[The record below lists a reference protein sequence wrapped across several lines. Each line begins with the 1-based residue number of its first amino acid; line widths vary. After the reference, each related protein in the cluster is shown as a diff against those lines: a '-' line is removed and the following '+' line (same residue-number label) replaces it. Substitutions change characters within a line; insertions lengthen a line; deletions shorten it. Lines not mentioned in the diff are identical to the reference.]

1 MSGPQLPQI
10 DRMLTLRHCRADL
23 RRALIEAHTAATHE
37 LWAGRGGSV
46 QLHCVAEILR
56 RMARWAESRL

>member
-1 MSGPQLPQI
+1 
-10 DRMLTLRHCRADL
+10 
-23 RRALIEAHTAATHE
+23 